1 MDAAIDLS
9 LAADP
14 VSEGLAL
21 VASDPLSMW
30 THAAP
35 QLREATALTTQ
46 VTEISV
52 RAPANGGKTE
62 WGTAVILACCQ
73 GRRTLDGIPIP
84 RWPGRVDALE
94 LARDYNEQ
102 KLASQQTYLRLLGS
116 HPHKIRWLGNDIIS
130 SIRVRHA
137 DSDDDLAS
145 WSLIDFRS
153 QENRRSGVGVRA
165 DIVRADE
172 PPYAEIWHEVRKSA
186 HANRRALR
194 LLTFTPIKRPEW
206 WWLHEEYGD
215 GPRGRV
221 RRVGK
226 HWAEV
231 RYSLH
236 DNLILTPERKAELI
250 DGYQREGTLID
261 ARVHGDYV
269 NTVGTCPFDSLT
281 IQEMIAAWCR
291 PPMKRSIQVPMESP
305 DGEPKRLATIEVE
318 YWKPPGEKRPTYQ
331 DIDPA
336 SGIDDKTH
344 NPLALHLSD
353 DESGELLVRWNG
365 YAAPYTVGALA
376 AALHRHYH
384 EAATDIEM
392 MDSWGIN
399 VYRGYVDNGGTNL
412 CRERR
417 ELKQHGTAMETGF
430 RVKAETRAIWVG
442 CIQEWIA
449 AFKAGTPYAICRSR
463 AVFETLLAM
472 ELDKDDKPVAGP
484 GAAHAEDFVLL
495 GQKLRRLQRPRR
507 DDPEAYVEGP
517 SIAEQQMR
525 RLFGDDESPRRNG
538 RMLRPVLDRPR

>member
-1 MDAAIDLS
+1 MSSEAIDLATRAQS
-9 LAADP
+9 VAATLASAKADP
-14 VSEGLAL
+14 LRWWV
-21 VASDPLSMW
+21 
-30 THAAP
+30 HAAP
-35 QLREATALTTQ
+35 QLREATQLTTQ

-73 GRRTLDGIPIP
+73 GRDDLDGIPIP

-102 KLASQQTYLRLLGS
+102 KLASQQTYLRLLGEW
-116 HPHKIRWLGNDIIS
+116 PHKIRWLGNDIVS
-130 SIRVRHA
+130 SIRIRHR
-137 DSDDDLAS
+137 DSNDDLAS

-153 QENRRSGVGVRA
+153 QENRRAGVGVRT

-172 PPYAEIWHEVRKSA
+172 PPHPEIWHEIRKAA

-236 DNLILTPERKAELI
+236 DNIILTAERKAELI

-261 ARVHGDYV
+261 ARVHGDYI

-281 IQEMIAAWCR
+281 IQDMIREWCR
-291 PPMKRSIQVPMESP
+291 PPMKRTLELPIETEE
-305 DGEPKRLATIEVE
+305 GEPKKLGSIEVE
-318 YWKPPGEKRPTYQ
+318 YWEAPGKRANTYQ
-331 DIDPA
+331 AIDPA
-336 SGIDDKTH
+336 SGVPGN
-344 NPLALHLSD
+344 NPLGLQLGCD
-353 DESGELLVRWNG
+353 DSGDLLVRWNG
-365 YAAPYTVGALA
+365 YAAPYTVGAMG
-376 AALHRHYH
+376 AALHRHYKDTQ
-384 EAATDIEM
+384 TDIEM
-392 MDSWGIN
+392 MDSWGIG
-399 VYRGYVDNGGTNL
+399 VERGYRENGGERL
-412 CRERR
+412 CREWRN
-417 ELKQHGTAMETGF
+417 LKNGDKAKETGY
-430 RVKAETRAIWVG
+430 RVTAATRAIWVS

-463 AVFETLLAM
+463 AVFECLLAM
-472 ELDKDDKPVAGP
+472 ELDKDDKPVSGP
-484 GAAHAEDFVLL
+484 GTAHAEDFVLL
-495 GQKLRRLQRPRR
+495 GQRLRRLKRPSADVPMLYVPGESAEARAMRKLFEDEPTPRR
-507 DDPEAYVEGP
+507 A
-517 SIAEQQMR
+517 SR
-525 RLFGDDESPRRNG
+525 RLQPIGGIR
-538 RMLRPVLDRPR
+538 